1 MVGCADV
8 TAVWQFGFNQPSP
21 IDAVLDKEVRANRC
35 HPLVHVAAASPVLV
49 QFTAAVRLCHPQG
62 VTLDEILAEE
72 ELIQECKAINPKLVD
87 L

>member
-1 MVGCADV
+1 
-8 TAVWQFGFNQPSP
+8 
-21 IDAVLDKEVRANRC
+21 VLDKE
-35 HPLVHVAAASPVLV
+35 
-49 QFTAAVRLCHPQG
+49 G